1 MEKVASEIEIRQELG
16 GNVKVTIEVG
26 REFLVFVWKMSEDE
40 ALAEA
45 EEIVRRMTH

>member
-1 MEKVASEIEIRQELG
+1 MVTVEQALG

-26 REFLVFVWKMSEDE
+26 REALVFVWRMSE
-40 ALAEA
+40 AQARAEA